1 MVTYTCTVTQGFTLS
16 WTAAPVLVN
25 PSLVR
30 FTTSDL
36 VGRMVGCNDITS
48 IQCNNIDFQATLT
61 SVGPPDMNGARD
73 MISTF
78 SVNATAELDG
88 TVVECTGLTVSS
100 TPSKNHTLIVAGK

>member
-1 MVTYTCTVTQGFTLS
+1 MTQGFTLS

-30 FTTSDL
+30 FATSNP

-48 IQCNNIDFQATLT
+48 IQCSNIDFQATLT

-73 MISTF
+73 MTSTF
-78 SVNATAELDG
+78 SVNATVGLNG
-88 TVVECTGLTVSS
+88 TVVECIGLTIPS
-100 TPSKNHTLIVAGK
+100 TPSENHTLIGAGK

>member
-1 MVTYTCTVTQGFTLS
+1 MTQGFTLS

-30 FTTSDL
+30 FTTSNP
-36 VGRMVGCNDITS
+36 VGRMVGCSNITS

-78 SVNATAELDG
+78 RFTATVGLNG
-88 TVVECTGLTVSS
+88 TVVGCNGLTIPS
-100 TPSKNHTLIVAGK
+100 TPSVNHTLIDAGK